1 MPRLY
6 MPKKVNV
13 APLHAD
19 VPGVGRVGV
28 HRCTPV
34 KNWEQGGLHAK
45 SGPKD
50 HPVYMSNLR
59 IQERH
64 AIPVGL
70 DAFEAQEVTFNLSNM
85 MIAKADES
93 DVMQFMGTCNEGG
106 NGVRVFRGG
115 EYEGFTLMLDA
126 AEACGYRPMLGKSLF
141 FGLDSAADNFYKG
154 RGVYELDGDPNYS
167 EERLFALYESLMSE
181 FPLYY
186 IEDPFASRD
195 EQWHKWAELTDRYG
209 EKCHIVADDIATT
222 NARLVRPL
230 IKGKIAN
237 NLLLKLNQIG
247 SLMEGWRAARTAH
260 AAGWYTTS
268 SHRSQSGMDTMEV
281 EVHLALALPNE
292 VRNLFGKWGG
302 SNLIERANRYLYEQL
317 AIDEFMTGAQSFEP
331 ISPSRKIKIAMPF
344 MAPLN
349 TGKQTLGLRLTLDD
363 GRIFESVVPAG
374 TSTGETETS
383 IMPLDKAIPIARDI
397 IKEFG
402 LIGRAVSDL
411 PELFEFERGLL
422 TMANREAKRQG
433 ILTDSPEPLEVFVEA
448 ETKKALGGNVHL
460 AFGLVVNRILAARKG
475 FPSWLNYRLAGLEM
489 DKSLTE
495 NPLDDKS
502 DNEFYSF
509 LLK

>member
-1 MPRLY
+1 VPSCY
-6 MPKKVNV
+6 MPKNSNI
-13 APLHAD
+13 APIYAD
-19 VPGVGRVGV
+19 VPGVGRVGI

-64 AIPVGL
+64 AILIGL
-70 DAFEAQEVTFNLSNM
+70 DAFEAQEVSYNLSNM

-115 EYEGFTLMLDA
+115 EYEGFKLMMNA
-126 AEACGYRPMLGKSLF
+126 AEASGYRPMLGKSLF
-141 FGLDSAADNFYKG
+141 FGLDGAADNFYKG

-167 EERLFALYESLMSE
+167 EERLFALYEKLMVE

-186 IEDPFASRD
+186 VEDAFASRD
-195 EQWHKWAELTDRYG
+195 EQWHKWAELTERYG
-209 EKCHIVADDIATT
+209 ERCHIVADDIATT

-230 IKGKIAN
+230 IRRKIAN

-260 AAGWYTTS
+260 TAGWYTTS

-281 EVHLALALPNE
+281 EVHLALAIPE
-292 VRNLFGKWGG
+292 QVRNLFGKWGG
-302 SNLIERANRYLYEQL
+302 ANLIERANRYLFEQL
-317 AIDEFMTGAQSFEP
+317 AIDEFASGAQSFDP
-331 ISPSRKIKIAMPF
+331 IDPSRKIRIAMPF
-344 MAPLN
+344 KAPLN
-349 TGKQTLGLRLTLDD
+349 TGKQTLGLRFILDD
-363 GRIFESVVPAG
+363 GRVFESVVPAG

-383 IMPLDKAIPIARDI
+383 IMPLDQALPIAREI
-397 IKEFG
+397 ISEFG
-402 LIGRAVSDL
+402 LIDRPIGDL
-411 PELFEFERGLL
+411 PEIFEFERQLL
-422 TMANREAKRQG
+422 SVANREAKRKG
-433 ILTDSPEPLEVFVEA
+433 ILSGSPTPLEVFTEA

-460 AFGLVVNRILAARKG
+460 AFGLVINRISAAKKG
-475 FPSWLNYRLAGLEM
+475 LPAWLNYRLAGLEL
-489 DKSLTE
+489 DSSLSE
-495 NPLDDKS
+495 DPLDDKS
-502 DNEFYSF
+502 DHEFYSF
-509 LLK
+509 LM